1 MTRTALLA
9 SCLLA
14 TLCTLFA
21 TNVATAQAVI
31 VIHNS
36 IRPVPLPRP
45 IPRPTP
51 QPSPTESYKITKLEV
66 NANIKDQVAQVQVAQ
81 QFQNTGSRQME
92 VSFLFPLPYDGA
104 IDSLTLMVDG
114 KEFPANLLRKE
125 KAREIYNSIVRQ
137 NKDPALLEWTG
148 TGMFQTS
155 VFPVPAGASRE
166 VTITYSQLLK
176 KDGRL
181 TDFLF
186 PMSTAKYTDRP
197 VEKIKVRLAL
207 ESGEKLKSIY
217 SPTHN
222 VDITRNGNKRAV
234 VKYEADNVIPDSDF
248 RLFFESNNDKLS
260 ASVISYRPD
269 KEEEGFFLMLATP
282 PPRDTM
288 KEPPKKTVLFVVDR
302 SGSMSGEKIEQAR
315 EAAKYVLNNLND
327 QDLFNIIAYDSD
339 VESFQPE
346 LQKADKKS
354 VTEAIGFVDGLY
366 AGGST
371 NIDGA
376 LTTAMNMVQDD
387 DRPCYVLFLSDGRP
401 TTGEVDEMQIV
412 ENAKKH
418 NAHHARMIN
427 FGVGYDVNSRLM
439 DRLSNAIQGQS
450 QYVRPDEDLEEHV
463 ARLYRKINAPLMTD
477 VKIKFDLE
485 RGGSKAVN
493 RVLPK
498 EVVDLFEGEQLVLVG
513 RYKAWGDAKITVRG
527 KVNGEVEKFDFPAE
541 FVHES
546 KDQSNSFVEKLWAIR
561 RIGEIIDEMDL
572 QGKNDEL
579 MEELVRLSTDHGIL
593 TPYTSFLADEN
604 QSLES
609 LADAR
614 AGGHMSLQRLR
625 DATQK
630 LSETSGRSAFS
641 QRGAKA
647 RYQNAQNLPQAQP
660 AADRLATSPSSS
672 RGRSG
677 GFGGGGG
684 GFGGGGFGGGYG
696 GAGGYAAEAPAAMS
710 GPSNSV
716 TVEDT
721 ETDEVRVVNS
731 VRTVGNRTLFYRD
744 KMWID
749 EEAAEEAKK
758 SKPDYVEVKRFS
770 DEYFDLVAKNTKAEN
785 AVLSQQ
791 QDNETLVVKLR
802 GRVYRIR

>member
-114 KEFPANLLRKE
+114 KEFPAKLLRKE

-302 SGSMSGEKIEQAR
+302 SGSMTGEKIEQAR

-463 ARLYRKINAPLMTD
+463 ARLYRKINE
-477 VKIKFDLE
+477 I
-485 RGGSKAVN
+485 
-493 RVLPK
+493 
-498 EVVDLFEGEQLVLVG
+498 G
-513 RYKAWGDAKITVRG
+513 RAHV
-527 KVNGEVEKFDFPAE
+527 
-541 FVHES
+541 
-546 KDQSNSFVEKLWAIR
+546 
-561 RIGEIIDEMDL
+561 
-572 QGKNDEL
+572 
-579 MEELVRLSTDHGIL
+579 
-593 TPYTSFLADEN
+593 
-604 QSLES
+604 
-609 LADAR
+609 
-614 AGGHMSLQRLR
+614 
-625 DATQK
+625 
-630 LSETSGRSAFS
+630 
-641 QRGAKA
+641 
-647 RYQNAQNLPQAQP
+647 
-660 AADRLATSPSSS
+660 
-672 RGRSG
+672 
-677 GFGGGGG
+677 
-684 GFGGGGFGGGYG
+684 
-696 GAGGYAAEAPAAMS
+696 
-710 GPSNSV
+710 
-716 TVEDT
+716 
-721 ETDEVRVVNS
+721 
-731 VRTVGNRTLFYRD
+731 
-744 KMWID
+744 
-749 EEAAEEAKK
+749 
-758 SKPDYVEVKRFS
+758 
-770 DEYFDLVAKNTKAEN
+770 
-785 AVLSQQ
+785 
-791 QDNETLVVKLR
+791 
-802 GRVYRIR
+802 